1 MADTVGTG
9 TEHLTAFNPLQFLAD
24 SAACFLLEAGN
35 HLLGKLDTTGVSWL
49 ALRHAGDRR

>member
-35 HLLGKLDTTGVSWL
+35 HLLGKLVGGSL
-49 ALRHAGDRR
+49 GAGIST